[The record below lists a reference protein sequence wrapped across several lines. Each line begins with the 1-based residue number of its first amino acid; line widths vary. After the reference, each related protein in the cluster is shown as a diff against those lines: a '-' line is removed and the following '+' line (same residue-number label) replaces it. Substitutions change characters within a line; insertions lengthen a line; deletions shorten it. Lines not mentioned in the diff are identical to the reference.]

1 MKACIRPCRG
11 VSKAISSV
19 STGLASLIENNADKT
34 LPERIY
40 ISGLVVR

>member
-19 STGLASLIENNADKT
+19 STGLASLIENDVNKALSKG
-34 LPERIY
+34 INV
-40 ISGLVVR
+40 SGLVVR